1 MDVADKETSV
11 PKINARAAITGGGIV
26 LTITVFVGLG
36 IPDLVLFNDDVV
48 VVVVVVA
55 NVSTATDCMDNE
67 DS

>member
-48 VVVVVVA
+48 VVVVA